1 MEISLTGTG
10 PLPDPIEISKEY
22 VRIWVF
28 YPSDW
33 AYDDREMIVNKE
45 VNSFRS
51 TADWILPESNNHAL
65 VDHQSITPP

>member
-28 YPSDW
+28 YPSD
-33 AYDDREMIVNKE
+33 
-45 VNSFRS
+45 
-51 TADWILPESNNHAL
+51 
-65 VDHQSITPP
+65 